1 MDIKKEY
8 KIKLI
13 MEEEYSLA
21 REVALGIII
30 KKPLKAWLYIV
41 PGIFIVDFLRRGK
54 EIRRYGDHYMFPRT
68 LALESIHYDAENNK
82 IDNIMSGHERA
93 ISDRLTALE
102 LFSEE
107 IKNMYIT
114 LIKLLIGHY
123 QKLIEASG
131 KTFADLVNDTYKDRA
146 QYDAFIEQL
155 SSLEKNIDNAMI
167 KRLKTKSIIERIPAG
182 QEQLDIMRKKH
193 ADIFF

>member
-1 MDIKKEY
+1 
-8 KIKLI
+8 

-21 REVALGIII
+21 REVALGVII
-30 KKPLKAWLYIV
+30 KKPLKAWLYII

-54 EIRRYGDHYMFPRT
+54 EIRRYGDHYMFPRK

-82 IDNIMSGHERA
+82 MDDIMSGHERA
-93 ISDRLTALE
+93 ISNRLTALK

-107 IKNMYIT
+107 IKNMHIA
-114 LIKLLIGHY
+114 LIKFLIGHY
-123 QKLIEASG
+123 QKLIEANG
-131 KTFADLVNDTYKDRA
+131 KTFADLVNEAYKDRG
-146 QYDAFIEQL
+146 QYNAFIEKL
-155 SSLEKNIDNAMI
+155 SSLEKDIDNAMI
-167 KRLKTKSIIERIPAG
+167 KLLKTKSLIERIPAG